1 MSIVISLSLVAI
13 TSYFPNNL
21 RGNFRKRNGY
31 GVEDAKSR
39 ECGIQQQVQVK
50 NWAYGRKT

>member
-50 NWAYGRKT
+50 NWAYGRRA